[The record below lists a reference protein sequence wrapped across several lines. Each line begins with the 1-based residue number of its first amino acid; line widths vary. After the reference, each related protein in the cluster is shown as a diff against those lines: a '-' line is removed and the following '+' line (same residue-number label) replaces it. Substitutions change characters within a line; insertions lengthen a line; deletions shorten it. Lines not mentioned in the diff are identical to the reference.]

1 MWIHLQGK
9 HACTLGLVCSHL
21 WCVLQGEY
29 LLFAV
34 EMLSHNFLLEL
45 YLTCSELRAIHPYH
59 PATKAGFGEEVSVVE
74 GLGCIIGRLFSL
86 LAIDWSCL
94 GLAADQSLFIRS
106 RKRLWIW
113 KKKKRLMLKNVFHM
127 WGKITLWIFFFLKKR
142 FSVQRRKIC
151 SSRQEWS
158 MCTNL
163 AHEMQRR

>member
-1 MWIHLQGK
+1 MRVHWGWYVQICGVSYGENISYWLLK
-9 HACTLGLVCSHL
+9 CSPTTS
-21 WCVLQGEY
+21 Y
-29 LLFAV
+29 L
-34 EMLSHNFLLEL
+34 NFNLAR
-45 YLTCSELRAIHPYH
+45 SELRAIHPYH
-59 PATKAGFGEEVSVVE
+59 PASKAGFGEEVSVVE

-127 WGKITLWIFFFLKKR
+127 WGKITLWIFFFFFLRKHI
-142 FSVQRRKIC
+142 SVQRRKIC